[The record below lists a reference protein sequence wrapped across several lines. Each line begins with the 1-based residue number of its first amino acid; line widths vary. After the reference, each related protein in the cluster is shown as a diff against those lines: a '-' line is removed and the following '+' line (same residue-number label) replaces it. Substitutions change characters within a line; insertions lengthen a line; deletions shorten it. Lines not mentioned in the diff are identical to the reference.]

1 MNRYYVAEEGYTYIR
16 KTDGFDMGNEL
27 WLGENDSIE
36 NYEVKKVELFNE
48 SNYEE
53 NLGFY

>member
-1 MNRYYVAEEGYTYIR
+1 MNRYYRAEEGYTYIR
-16 KTDGFDMGNEL
+16 KADGFDMGSEL

-48 SNYEE
+48 
-53 NLGFY
+53 

>member
-16 KTDGFDMGNEL
+16 KADGFDMGNEL
-27 WLGENDSIE
+27 WLGENDSVE

-48 SNYEE
+48 
-53 NLGFY
+53 